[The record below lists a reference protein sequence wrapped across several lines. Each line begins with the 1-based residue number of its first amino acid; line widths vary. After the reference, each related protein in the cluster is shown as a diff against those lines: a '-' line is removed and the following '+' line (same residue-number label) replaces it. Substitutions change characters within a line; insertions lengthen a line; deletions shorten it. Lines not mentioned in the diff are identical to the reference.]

1 MNIDRLDTFPS
12 TTISTILPPSSKR
25 IHTFR
30 TNEEINFDNS
40 IQNSKISLEE
50 NLKNQNKN
58 LQNKITV
65 LTGRIKVYE
74 NEYFEKT
81 NSLNNQIK
89 NLNIIEMNYKNQIDK
104 QNIIIENLKKEN
116 GFLKNQINEMEE
128 NVSKLKNEIKN
139 LYRVNLKNENKIDK
153 PKNYQKNKIIEVP
166 KIVFKEKEINNPE
179 TERQVR
185 ELIHLVKQYSKEI
198 NKLKNENLNLSKTL
212 NFNES
217 IFNKSVNLNNIS
229 FLYNDSFLLPIA
241 NFMNNEIN
249 LICKWIDT
257 YMGDNYD
264 KNYDIPSLINEE
276 INFFSDIHDSNNL
289 NLKLNNYLQFDL
301 LKKSLEKSRNKIN
314 NILNQN
320 ERKLIEYKTLLK
332 EMKIKNSELKGEINQ
347 LNNEITNLKDNK
359 LKSSNNNQIDKQKNE
374 NKINELKEIF
384 SKTKEENEK
393 FLTHLYDIIL
403 KELND
408 ILRDDTFKSFHKN
421 ILNNFDNFNN
431 INDMLN
437 DSIERLIQFLLFLKN
452 EYAKIKNEK
461 ILKNLTLNSKENL

>member
-116 GFLKNQINEMEE
+116 RFLKNQINEMEE
-128 NVSKLKNEIKN
+128 NISKLKIEIKN
-139 LYRVNLKNENKIDK
+139 LYRANLKNENKIDK

-332 EMKIKNSELKGEINQ
+332 EMKIKNSELKGE
-347 LNNEITNLKDNK
+347 
-359 LKSSNNNQIDKQKNE
+359 
-374 NKINELKEIF
+374 KIN
-384 SKTKEENEK
+384 
-393 FLTHLYDIIL
+393 
-403 KELND
+403 
-408 ILRDDTFKSFHKN
+408 
-421 ILNNFDNFNN
+421 
-431 INDMLN
+431 
-437 DSIERLIQFLLFLKN
+437 
-452 EYAKIKNEK
+452 
-461 ILKNLTLNSKENL
+461 